1 MLCVDGQLDYEGILD
16 RFLYFKPPAT
26 PDGDETWGNNGP
38 GARSLLPGELPS
50 AKPDASAPPLVLVGP
65 AGCGKTA
72 LLRRWCAHVAQR
84 TSPTVTKVLSYF
96 GTNSLDAQPATALY
110 HIMSEMKARRMLAS
124 SDHVRLAAPAFA
136 SALIAAGGVGTGA
149 TRDGELDLISVG
161 VLHGRSLPV
170 DEEDGLRVFREW
182 CRIAASRSSLLVVLD
197 CMDKLT
203 SPAKPAPWAHPSDL
217 DWLPEQT
224 PHTRVILGK

>member
-1 MLCVDGQLDYEGILD
+1 MFWEEYLGIVPPAAASGAEREEGGGGGSHARVLCGDGQLDYEGILD
-16 RFLYFKPPAT
+16 RFLYFKPPPP
-26 PDGDETWGNNGP
+26 PDGDEAWGNNG
-38 GARSLLPGELPS
+38 GAKSLLPGGLAS
-50 AKPDASAPPLVLVGP
+50 AQRDASAPHVSSSSYDMQRDASAPPLVLVGP

-72 LLRRWCAHVAQR
+72 LLRRWCAHVALR

-96 GTNSLDAQPATALY
+96 GNNSLDPQPATALY

-136 SALIAAGGVGTGA
+136 SALIAAGGVGAAA
-149 TRDGELDLISVG
+149 TREGELDLTSVG

-182 CRIAASRSSLLVVLD
+182 CR
-197 CMDKLT
+197 
-203 SPAKPAPWAHPSDL
+203 
-217 DWLPEQT
+217 
-224 PHTRVILGK
+224 